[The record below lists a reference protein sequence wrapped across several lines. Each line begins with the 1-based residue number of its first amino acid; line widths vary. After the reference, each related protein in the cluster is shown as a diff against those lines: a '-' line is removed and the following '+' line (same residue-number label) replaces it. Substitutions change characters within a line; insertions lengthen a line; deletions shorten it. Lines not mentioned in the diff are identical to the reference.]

1 MYIYVYICI
10 YLYMYIYI
18 LNIITIYQH
27 FCWWKSPL
35 RHHVFTCGV
44 LEPPEMSK
52 SIEGWDPAGEL
63 FCGADF
69 LGMGTRWDG
78 NFQGTLTRKEGRID
92 FLVFQCF
99 HVQCHFDVMR
109 LLGMW
114 SFSAPIDS
122 SALLFASVWKEA
134 AVTSASQVEIR
145 WGETRLPLSQESW
158 KQGIYHLV
166 I

>member
-27 FCWWKSPL
+27 FCWWTSPL

-99 HVQCHFDVMR
+99 SCTMPLRCDATVGDVIVFCADWFQCAAFRVSLKRSCCDQC
-109 LLGMW
+109 LAGW
-114 SFSAPIDS
+114 DS
-122 SALLFASVWKEA
+122 MGRNQAS
-134 AVTSASQVEIR
+134 S
-145 WGETRLPLSQESW
+145 
-158 KQGIYHLV
+158 
-166 I
+166 